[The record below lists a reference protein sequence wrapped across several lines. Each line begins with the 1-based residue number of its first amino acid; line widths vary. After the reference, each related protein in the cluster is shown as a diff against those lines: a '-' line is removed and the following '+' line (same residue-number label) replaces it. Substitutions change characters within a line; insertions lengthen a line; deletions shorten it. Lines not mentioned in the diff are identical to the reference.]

1 MISSLMLRRTKA
13 ELMEKG
19 FLNMMPE
26 KKWILV
32 KVELDSSE
40 MRVYHKVLIFSQ
52 TLFAQFLHQRAEKN
66 QDYTDDRLSRQPGMF
81 SLLYFIIKYIK

>member
-1 MISSLMLRRTKA
+1 
-13 ELMEKG
+13 
-19 FLNMMPE
+19 MMPE

-40 MRVYHKVLIFSQ
+40 MRVYQKVLIFSQ

-66 QDYTDDRLSRQPGMF
+66 QDYMENRFSRQPGK
-81 SLLYFIIKYIK
+81 SLLLYYKVYKLVYKVVFAEKEL